1 MAESLAEQAQTQLQ
15 LQPETSQRVGRRSCL
30 PWTLTSASWT
40 PGEEINRQDY
50 RESCQCEEHQFRGV
64 IILSSSRESTNGV
77 RAGPQGQ
84 ACPR

>member
-1 MAESLAEQAQTQLQ
+1 MAESLAKQAQTQLQ

-50 RESCQCEEHQFRGV
+50 RESCQCEEHQLREKVRRGWV
-64 IILSSSRESTNGV
+64 EERPGKRKIMEAADELF
-77 RAGPQGQ
+77 
-84 ACPR
+84 